1 MDFPILSWMI
11 FIPLIGGMF
20 ILCTPKGMEKTVKG
34 LALVFSF
41 IPLVLAGMVYA
52 NFNHNTAELQF
63 VEKILW
69 IPAFNIHYSLGIDGL
84 SISIFLLTAL
94 LTFLSV
100 LISCS
105 ITKRVKEYFIL
116 FLILETGMLGVFVAM
131 DLFLF
136 YIFWE
141 VVLLPMYFLIGIWGG
156 PRRKYAAIKFVLYT
170 VAGSLI
176 MLVGILCVYFTS
188 NPHTLDIIELSKT
201 CSFAREFQNLMFFLF
216 FLGFAVK
223 VPIWPFHTW
232 LPDAHVEAPTAASV
246 ILAGILLKMGIYGF
260 LRVSFPIFPD
270 AAIYFAYPFA
280 VLGVINII
288 YGALTAMAQNDLK
301 KMIAYSSISHMGFC
315 LIAMSALT
323 VTGINGAIIQMFTHG
338 AVTGSLFM
346 LVGVIY
352 DRAHTRNIDEFSGLW
367 HKMPIYTGMMTIA
380 VLASLG
386 LPGLA
391 GFIGEFV
398 CLMGTFVSTFPG
410 FKLLAIL
417 STSGVV
423 ITAVYLLWM
432 MERVFWRGLSPKW
445 EHLTDINKIELL
457 AIIPILIVVILIGVC
472 PKLLV
477 DLMNVSTTQMVH
489 GIMQ

>member
-20 ILCTPKGMEKTVKG
+20 ILCTPKEMEKTVKG

-41 IPLVLAGMVYA
+41 IPLVLAGMVYV
-52 NFNHNTAELQF
+52 NFNPKIADLQF
-63 VEKILW
+63 VEKMLW
-69 IPAFNIHYSLGIDGL
+69 IPAFNIHYHVGLDGL

-94 LTFLSV
+94 LTFLSI
-100 LISCS
+100 LISCN

-116 FLILETGMLGVFVAM
+116 FLVLETGMLGVFVAM

-141 VVLLPMYFLIGIWGG
+141 VVLLPMYFLIGVWGG
-156 PRRKYAAIKFVLYT
+156 ARRRYAAIKFVLYT
-170 VAGSLI
+170 VIGSLV
-176 MLVGILCVYFTS
+176 MLIGILCVYFTS
-188 NPHTLDIIELSKT
+188 TPHTMDIIELSKT
-201 CSFAREFQNLMFFLF
+201 CSFAREFQNIMFFLF
-216 FLGFAVK
+216 FIGFAVK

-288 YGALTAMAQNDLK
+288 YGACTAMAQNDLK

-315 LIAMSALT
+315 LIAMGALT
-323 VTGINGAIIQMFTHG
+323 VTGINGAVIQMFTHG

-367 HKMPIYTGMMTIA
+367 HRMPIYTGLMTVA

-391 GFIGEFV
+391 GFIGEFI
-398 CLMGTFVSTFPG
+398 CLMGSFVSTFSG

-432 MERVFWRGLSPKW
+432 MERVFWRELSPKW
-445 EHLTDINKIELL
+445 EHLIDIDKRELL
-457 AIIPILIVVILIGVC
+457 AIIPLLIIIILIGIC

-477 DLMNVSTTQMVH
+477 DLMNVSTTQMIH
-489 GIMQ
+489 EIMP

>member
-20 ILCTPKGMEKTVKG
+20 ILCTPKEMEKTVKG

-41 IPLVLAGMVYA
+41 IPLVLAGMVYV
-52 NFNHNTAELQF
+52 NFNPKIADLQF
-63 VEKILW
+63 VEKMLW
-69 IPAFNIHYSLGIDGL
+69 IPAFNIHYHVGLDGL

-94 LTFLSV
+94 LTFLSI
-100 LISCS
+100 LISCN

-116 FLILETGMLGVFVAM
+116 FLVLETGMLGVFVAM

-141 VVLLPMYFLIGIWGG
+141 VVLLPMYFLIGVWGG
-156 PRRKYAAIKFVLYT
+156 ARRRYAAIKFVLYT
-170 VAGSLI
+170 VIGSLV
-176 MLVGILCVYFTS
+176 MLIGILCVYFTS
-188 NPHTLDIIELSKT
+188 TPHTMDIIELSKT
-201 CSFAREFQNLMFFLF
+201 CSFAREFQNWMFFLF
-216 FLGFAVK
+216 FIGFAVK

-288 YGALTAMAQNDLK
+288 YGACTAMAQNDLK

-315 LIAMSALT
+315 LIAMGALT
-323 VTGINGAIIQMFTHG
+323 VTGINGAVIQMFTHG

-367 HKMPIYTGMMTIA
+367 HRMPIYTGLMTVA

-391 GFIGEFV
+391 GFIGEFI
-398 CLMGTFVSTFPG
+398 CLMGSFVSTFSG

-432 MERVFWRGLSPKW
+432 MERVFWRELSPKW
-445 EHLTDINKIELL
+445 EHLIDIDKRELL
-457 AIIPILIVVILIGVC
+457 AIIPLLIIIILIGIC

-477 DLMNVSTTQMVH
+477 DLMNVSTTQMIH
-489 GIMQ
+489 EIMP

>member
-20 ILCTPKGMEKTVKG
+20 ILCTPKEMEKTVKG

-41 IPLVLAGMVYA
+41 IPLVLAGMVYV
-52 NFNHNTAELQF
+52 NFNPKIADLQF

-69 IPAFNIHYSLGIDGL
+69 IPVFNIHYHVGLDGL

-141 VVLLPMYFLIGIWGG
+141 AVLLPMYFLIGVWGG

-170 VAGSLI
+170 VIGSLI
-176 MLVGILCVYFTS
+176 MLIGILCVYFTS
-188 NPHTLDIIELSKT
+188 SPHTMDILELSKT
-201 CSFAREFQNLMFFLF
+201 CSFARDFQNLMFFLF
-216 FLGFAVK
+216 FIGFAVK

-288 YGALTAMAQNDLK
+288 YGACTAMAQNDLK

-315 LIAMSALT
+315 LIAMGALT
-323 VTGINGAIIQMFTHG
+323 VTGINGAVVQMFTHG

-367 HKMPIYTGMMTIA
+367 NRMPIYTGMMTVA

-432 MERVFWRGLSPKW
+432 MERVFWRELNPRW
-445 EHLTDINKIELL
+445 EQLTDINKRELL
-457 AIIPILIVVILIGVC
+457 AIVPLLIVIILIGIC

-477 DLMNVSTTQMVH
+477 DLMNVSTTQVVQ
-489 GIMQ
+489 GIMP